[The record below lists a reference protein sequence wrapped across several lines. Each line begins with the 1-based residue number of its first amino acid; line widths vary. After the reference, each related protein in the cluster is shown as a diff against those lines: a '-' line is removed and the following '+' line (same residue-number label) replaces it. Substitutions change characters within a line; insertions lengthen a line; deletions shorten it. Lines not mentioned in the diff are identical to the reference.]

1 MDGKGFKVL
10 GIDPCEAS
18 IVHNKRHLTY
28 KNTAS
33 ATLTLSTTILKLQ
46 LMLC

>member
-10 GIDPCEAS
+10 GIDPFKAS
-18 IVHNKRHLTY
+18 MVHHKRHLTY
-28 KNTAS
+28 KNRAS